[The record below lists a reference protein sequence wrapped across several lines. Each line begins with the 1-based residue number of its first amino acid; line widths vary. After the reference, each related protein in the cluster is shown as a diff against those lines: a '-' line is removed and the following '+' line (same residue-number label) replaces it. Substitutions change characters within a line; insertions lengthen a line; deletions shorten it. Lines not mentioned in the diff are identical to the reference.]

1 MNACEYLSRVG
12 FDALLGTATPS
23 ADEDDA
29 EAVEAA
35 RLADHRRVCNRLLSV
50 PAKPLVGREGVS
62 WLGQITWVDRVPGLK
77 TWAGQVTLPKLI
89 SKLQDAIRKPS
100 PDDLFEFRCP
110 LKGATGIDA
119 LSCQNAI
126 DIGFSPNALDMPV
139 VQRPAMELLAIY
151 GLETLPL
158 LSFASRVCGFVHD
171 GKLWRF
177 PVEERDGGYY
187 HRWGTVT
194 EVRLLEV

>member
-12 FDALLGTATPS
+12 FDALLGAATPPTE
-23 ADEDDA
+23 EDDP
-29 EAVEAA
+29 EAVEVA
-35 RLADHRRVCNRLLSV
+35 RRADHRRVCDRLLSL
-50 PAKPLVGREGVS
+50 PAKALVGREGVS

-89 SKLQDAIRKPS
+89 TKLQDAVCKHS
-100 PDDLFEFRCP
+100 PADLFEFRCP
-110 LKGATGIDA
+110 MKGASGIDA

-158 LSFASRVCGFVHD
+158 LSFANRVCGFVHD
-171 GKLWRF
+171 GRLWRF
-177 PVEERDGGYY
+177 RVEDRDGGYY
-187 HRWGTVT
+187 HRWGTV
-194 EVRLLEV
+194 ESLESDE